1 MLPFTVSPEFIIP
14 IENPMLSYRA
24 ALVTALAAWFATA
37 ACGEPPTRRQD
48 IAIRGAGVP
57 LAGTVV
63 GPAAGGRHPAVV
75 LLHGSGPDGRE
86 NPYYGMLADAFVRRG
101 FVVLVYDKRGSG
113 GSGGDWR
120 RSPFSAV
127 IDDAAAAARELRR
140 HPWVDSG
147 RVGVWGGSEGAVIAP
162 EVALREGLAFVAM
175 QSGPGVTFAEQNL
188 HQTSLQVRAMTADP
202 EQRRAAMRLQ
212 RLKHRYARSAEGWAE
227 YQAALRSAAGT
238 PYAGLAGPTS
248 PDDWWWGWYRTKMD
262 YTPVP
267 ALERLGVAVLAV
279 WGGEDVLVPVEA
291 SRAAVAAARSR
302 VDHPGDSLLVVDG
315 ADHGLQV
322 NGLRGVFRRGL
333 RNRPVS
339 LGLTADW
346 AARQVTYP
354 LVRMQ
359 APAGGPRAVPR
370 VDALD
375 SAGPGMRARVPG
387 SPP

>member
-1 MLPFTVSPEFIIP
+1 MAW
-14 IENPMLSYRA
+14 YRA
-24 ALVTALAAWFATA
+24 VLVTALAAWFATA
-37 ACGEPPTRRQD
+37 ACGQPPARRQD
-48 IAIRGAGVP
+48 IVIQGAGVP

-63 GPAAGGRHPAVV
+63 GPAAGGRHPGVV

-86 NPYYGMLADAFVRRG
+86 NPYYWMLADAFVRRG

-120 RSPFSAV
+120 RSPFTAL

-140 HPWVDSG
+140 HPWVDSA

-202 EQRRAAMRLQ
+202 EERRAAMRLQ
-212 RLKHRYARSAEGWAE
+212 RLKHRFARSGEGWEE
-227 YQAALRSAAGT
+227 YQAALRAAAGT
-238 PYAGLAGPTS
+238 PYAGLAGPAS
-248 PDDWWWGWYRTKMD
+248 RDDWWWDWYRTKMD
-262 YTPVP
+262 YSPVP

-279 WGGEDVLVPVEA
+279 WGDQDVLVPVEA
-291 SRAAVAAARSR
+291 SRAAVASARDR
-302 VDHPGDSLLVVDG
+302 VDHPGDSLLVVAG
-315 ADHGLQV
+315 ADHALQV

-333 RNRPVS
+333 RNRPVH

-354 LVRMQ
+354 LMRVE
-359 APAGGPRAVPR
+359 APAGGPRAAPR
-370 VDALD
+370 REAVD
-375 SAGPGMRARVPG
+375 SAAGSVVHHPG
-387 SPP
+387 SDASHGVSS